1 MIPASSLSVAPSH
14 ARLDSRP
21 RTTTAAEHGSARQ
34 RRGRWSAA
42 THGLALLLTAHVA
55 HAADRLQLD
64 PSGLDPAQQQLA
76 SQTLADV
83 QSLLPEGLLRALP
96 AQVQVSWSS
105 ALPPEVHGRAFGG
118 RIALRRDLLDDGVP
132 GARRARRSALVHELT
147 HVADRSGANWSRSA
161 RWRDLA
167 GWQRKPWH
175 LGRGD
180 NAFRDRS
187 PDAYELKDPAEYL
200 AVNAEHF
207 LLDAEFACRRPAL
220 AQWYLAHLGTPPSLP
235 QPHCAA
241 SLPLLQADSEEG
253 AASLLQ
259 LDPSRVYAVD
269 YLFAEGSAQPMSR
282 WGHSM
287 LRLVIC
293 KPDRAPGPDCRLDLE
308 YHRVLSF
315 RAFVGDVQISNWRGL
330 TGGYPSRLFVL
341 PLQQV
346 VDEYT
351 KVELRG
357 LQSLPL
363 RLQRDEIASLLER
376 TAQVHW
382 SYDGRYY
389 FVSNNCA
396 VETAKLLQAGVP
408 RLGEAG
414 LAQLSPRGLKRRLVR
429 LEVLDEQVL
438 ADRSAAQAQ
447 GYYFASARDH
457 YQQLFAVAAGQLA
470 LPARDVRAW
479 LKLSAQQRAPWL
491 LKGDL
496 RASAGLLLLEQAA
509 QRRAELRA
517 RDVLKRQLLA
527 APDSAET
534 RSLRGLLEQSGQWL
548 RPGTLLRDGGYG
560 LPLGDEQ
567 ALLSEAVATAS
578 AQAVPAWQALRV
590 QLRQQL
596 PARQR
601 GEMDAIEANLA
612 ALGAH
617 LRTQAGSPATGAAVR

>member
-1 MIPASSLSVAPSH
+1 MASAISHSVEPSH
-14 ARLDSRP
+14 ARLN
-21 RTTTAAEHGSARQ
+21 AR
-34 RRGRWSAA
+34 RRWAITAA
-42 THGLALLLTAHVA
+42 THGVALLLNAHVA
-55 HAADRLQLD
+55 HAADRLELD
-64 PSGLDPAQQQLA
+64 PSGLDPTQQLLA
-76 SQTLADV
+76 GQTLADV
-83 QSLLPEGLLRALP
+83 QSLLPDGLLRALP
-96 AQVQVSWSS
+96 AHVQVRWSDD
-105 ALPPEVHGRAFGG
+105 LPAEVHGRAFAGG
-118 RIALRRDLLDDGVP
+118 ITLRRDLLADGLP

-147 HVADRSGANWSRSA
+147 HVADRSGAAWSRSP

-180 NAFRDRS
+180 NDFRDRS
-187 PDAYELKDPAEYL
+187 PDGYELKSPAEYL

-207 LLDAEFACRRPAL
+207 VLDADFACRRPAL
-220 AQWYLAHLGTPPSLP
+220 AQWFQAHFGTPPSLP
-235 QPHCAA
+235 RPQCAA
-241 SLPLLQADSEEG
+241 ALPLLQAEAEEG

-259 LDPSRVYAVD
+259 LDPARVYAVD

-293 KPDRAPGPDCRLDLE
+293 RPGRAPGPDCRLDLE

-363 RLQRDEIASLLER
+363 QLQRDEIASLLER

-408 RLGEAG
+408 RLGQAG
-414 LAQLSPRGLKRRLVR
+414 LAQLTPRGLKRRLAR
-429 LEVLDEQVL
+429 LKVLDEQVL
-438 ADRSAAQAQ
+438 ADRDLAQAQ

-457 YQQLFAVAAGQLA
+457 YQQLFGVAAAQLA
-470 LPARDVRAW
+470 LPARDVRGW
-479 LKLSAQQRAPWL
+479 LKLPAQQRAPWL
-491 LKGDL
+491 LQGDL
-496 RASAGLLLLEQAA
+496 RASASLLLLEQAA

-517 RDVLKRQLLA
+517 RDLLKRRLLA
-527 APDSAET
+527 AADSDQT
-534 RSLRGLLEQSGQWL
+534 RALRGLLEQSGQWL
-548 RPGTLLRDGGYG
+548 RPAALLADGGYG
-560 LPLGDEQ
+560 LPQADEQ
-567 ALLSEAVATAS
+567 VPLAQAVAAMS
-578 AQAVPAWQALRV
+578 AQAVPGWQALRV

-596 PARQR
+596 PAQQR
-601 GEMDAIEANLA
+601 AEMDAIDANLA

-617 LRTQAGSPATGAAVR
+617 LRRQAAMPATGEAAR

>member
-1 MIPASSLSVAPSH
+1 M
-14 ARLDSRP
+14 
-21 RTTTAAEHGSARQ
+21 TSARN
-34 RRGRWSAA
+34 AA
-42 THGLALLLTAHVA
+42 THGVALLLIAHVA

-64 PSGLDPAQQQLA
+64 PSGLDPAQHQLA
-76 SQTLADV
+76 SQTLTDV
-83 QSLLPEGLLRALP
+83 QSLLPDGLLRALP
-96 AQVQVSWSS
+96 AQVQVRWSDD
-105 ALPPEVHGRAFGG
+105 LPADVHGRAFAG
-118 RIALRRDLLDDGVP
+118 RITLRRDLLDDAVP

-147 HVADRSGANWSRSA
+147 HVADRTGASWSRSA

-180 NAFRDRS
+180 NDFHDRS

-207 LLDAEFACRRPAL
+207 VLDSEFSCRRPAL
-220 AQWYLAHLGTPPSLP
+220 AQWYQAHLGTPPSLP
-235 QPHCAA
+235 QPQCATT
-241 SLPLLQADSEEG
+241 LPLLQAESEEG

-259 LDPSRVYAVD
+259 LDPARVYAVD

-293 KPDRAPGPDCRLDLE
+293 RPGRAPGPDCQLDLE

-363 RLQRDEIASLLER
+363 QLSPGEIASLLER

-414 LAQLSPRGLKRRLVR
+414 LAQLSPRGLKRRLSQ
-429 LEVLDEQVL
+429 LHVLDEQVL
-438 ADRSAAQAQ
+438 TDRNAAQAQ

-457 YQQLFAVAAGQLA
+457 YQQLFAVAAAQLA
-470 LPARDVRAW
+470 LPARDVRGW
-479 LKLSAQQRAPWL
+479 LKLPAQQRALWL
-491 LKGDL
+491 LQGDL

-517 RDVLKRQLLA
+517 RDVLKRRLLA

-534 RSLRGLLEQSGQWL
+534 RGLRQLLEQGGQWL
-548 RPGTLLRDGGYG
+548 RPGTLLADGGYG
-560 LPLGDEQ
+560 LPLADEQ
-567 ALLSEAVATAS
+567 ALLAEAVATAS

-596 PARQR
+596 PEKQR
-601 GEMDAIEANLA
+601 NEMDAIDANLA
-612 ALGAH
+612 ALGAR
-617 LRTQAGSPATGAAVR
+617 LREQAATPAIGAAAR

>member
-1 MIPASSLSVAPSH
+1 MTSV
-14 ARLDSRP
+14 RN
-21 RTTTAAEHGSARQ
+21 
-34 RRGRWSAA
+34 AA
-42 THGLALLLTAHVA
+42 THGVALLLVAHVA

-64 PSGLDPAQQQLA
+64 PAGLSPAQRQVA

-96 AQVQVSWSS
+96 AQVQVRWSDD
-105 ALPPEVHGRAFGG
+105 LPVDVHGRAFGG
-118 RIALRRDLLDDGVP
+118 RIALRRDLLDEAVP

-147 HVADRSGANWSRSA
+147 HVADRGGANWSRSA

-180 NAFRDRS
+180 NDFRDRS

-207 LLDAEFACRRPAL
+207 VLDSAFACRRPAL
-220 AQWYLAHLGTPPSLP
+220 AQWYQAHFGAPPSLP
-235 QPHCAA
+235 PPQCAA
-241 SLPLLQADSEEG
+241 ALPLLQAGSEEG

-259 LDPSRVYAVD
+259 LDPARVYAVD

-293 KPDRAPGPDCRLDLE
+293 KPGRVPGPDCRLDLE
-308 YHRVLSF
+308 HHRVLSF

-363 RLQRDEIASLLER
+363 RLHREEIASLLER

-429 LEVLDEQVL
+429 LDALDERVL

-447 GYYFASARDH
+447 GYYFASARDQ
-457 YQQLFAVAAGQLA
+457 YQQLFAVAAAQLA
-470 LPARDVRAW
+470 LPARDVHGW
-479 LKLSAQQRAPWL
+479 LKLPARQRAPWL
-491 LKGDL
+491 LQGDL

-527 APDSAET
+527 APDSAAT
-534 RSLRGLLEQSGQWL
+534 RSLRALLEQGGQWL
-548 RPGTLLRDGGYG
+548 RPGTLLQDGGYG
-560 LPLGDEQ
+560 LPLADEQ
-567 ALLSEAVATAS
+567 ALLSTAVATAS
-578 AQAVPAWQALRV
+578 AQAVPAWQALRSR
-590 QLRQQL
+590 LRQQL
-596 PARQR
+596 PVRQR
-601 GEMDAIEANLA
+601 EEMDAIDTNLA
-612 ALGAH
+612 ALGAR
-617 LRTQAGSPATGAAVR
+617 LRAQAAAPATGAAVR

>member
-1 MIPASSLSVAPSH
+1 MAWLLIPS
-14 ARLDSRP
+14 
-21 RTTTAAEHGSARQ
+21 TYAAE
-34 RRGRWSAA
+34 
-42 THGLALLLTAHVA
+42 
-55 HAADRLQLD
+55 RLQLD
-64 PSGLDPAQQQLA
+64 PAGLDPAQQHLA

-83 QSLLPEGLLRALP
+83 QALLPDGLLRALP
-96 AQVQVSWSS
+96 AQVQVRWSS
-105 ALPPEVHGRAFGG
+105 ELPAEVHGRAFAG
-118 RIALRRDLLDDGVP
+118 RITLRRDLLEEGVP

-147 HVADRSGANWSRSA
+147 HVADRGGANWSRSA

-187 PDAYELKDPAEYL
+187 PDSYELKNPAEYL

-207 LLDAEFACRRPAL
+207 VLDGEFACRRPAL
-220 AQWYLAHLGTPPSLP
+220 AQWYLAHFGAPPSLP
-235 QPHCAA
+235 QAHCAA
-241 SLPLLQADSEEG
+241 SLPLLQAGADEG

-259 LDPSRVYAVD
+259 LDPARVYAVD

-287 LRLVIC
+287 LRLVVC
-293 KPDRAPGPDCRLDLE
+293 RPGRVPGPDCRLDLE

-315 RAFVGDVQISNWRGL
+315 RAFVGDVQISSWRGL

-363 RLQRDEIASLLER
+363 QLQRDEIAGLLER

-408 RLGEAG
+408 RLGQAG
-414 LAQLSPRGLKRRLVR
+414 LAQLSPRGLKRRLAR
-429 LEVLDEQVL
+429 LHVLDPQVL
-438 ADRSAAQAQ
+438 ADRSTAQAQ

-457 YQQLFAVAAGQLA
+457 YQQLFDVAAAQLD
-470 LPARDVRAW
+470 LPVGDVQRW

-491 LKGDL
+491 LRGDL

-517 RDVLKRQLLA
+517 RDALKRRLLA
-527 APDSAET
+527 APDAAET
-534 RSLRGLLEQSGQWL
+534 RQLRALLEQGGQWL
-548 RPGTLLRDGGYG
+548 RPGALLQDAGYG
-560 LPLGDEQ
+560 LPLADEQ
-567 ALLSEAVATAS
+567 ALLADAVQSAS

-596 PARQR
+596 PLKQR
-601 GEMDAIEANLA
+601 NEMEAIDANLA
-612 ALGAH
+612 SLGAH
-617 LRTQAGSPATGAAVR
+617 LREQAAAAATGAAVR

>member
-1 MIPASSLSVAPSH
+1 MRIATL
-14 ARLDSRP
+14 
-21 RTTTAAEHGSARQ
+21 AEHGSALQ
-34 RRGRWSAA
+34 RLGRWNAA
-42 THGLALLLTAHVA
+42 THGVALLLVAHVA

-64 PSGLDPAQQQLA
+64 PAGLSPAQQQVA
-76 SQTLADV
+76 TQTLTDV
-83 QSLLPEGLLRALP
+83 QALLPDGLLRALP
-96 AQVQVSWSS
+96 AQVQVRWRDD
-105 ALPPEVHGRAFGG
+105 LPADVHGRAFAG
-118 RIALRRDLLDDGVP
+118 RIALRRELLDDAVP

-147 HVADRSGANWSRSA
+147 HVADRTGANWSRSV

-180 NAFRDRS
+180 NDFRDRS

-207 LLDAEFACRRPAL
+207 VLDSEFACRRPAL
-220 AQWYLAHLGTPPSLP
+220 AQWFQVHFGTPPSLP
-235 QPHCAA
+235 QSHCANA
-241 SLPLLQADSEEG
+241 LPLLQAESEEG

-259 LDPSRVYAVD
+259 LDPARVYAVD

-293 KPDRAPGPDCRLDLE
+293 RPGRAPGPDCRLDLE

-363 RLQRDEIASLLER
+363 QLQRDEIASLLER

-396 VETAKLLQAGVP
+396 VETARLLQAGVP
-408 RLGEAG
+408 RLGEDG
-414 LAQLSPRGLKRRLVR
+414 LAQLSPRGLKRRLAR
-429 LEVLDEQVL
+429 LGMLDERVL
-438 ADRSAAQAQ
+438 TDRNAAQAQ

-457 YQQLFAVAAGQLA
+457 YQQLFTVAATQLA
-470 LPARDVRAW
+470 LPARDVRGW
-479 LKLSAQQRAPWL
+479 LKLPAEQRAPWL
-491 LKGDL
+491 LKGNL
-496 RASAGLLLLEQAA
+496 RASASLLLLEQAA

-527 APDSAET
+527 AADSAET
-534 RSLRGLLEQSGQWL
+534 RSLRSLLAQSGQWL
-548 RPGTLLRDGGYG
+548 RPGTLLQGGYG
-560 LPLGDEQ
+560 LPLADEQ
-567 ALLSEAVATAS
+567 AVLAEAVATAS
-578 AQAVPAWQALRV
+578 AEAVPAWQALRV

-596 PARQR
+596 PVGQR
-601 GEMDAIEANLA
+601 NEMDAIDANLA
-612 ALGAH
+612 TLGAR
-617 LRTQAGSPATGAAVR
+617 LREQAATPATGAAVR

>member
-1 MIPASSLSVAPSH
+1 MAWLLIPS
-14 ARLDSRP
+14 
-21 RTTTAAEHGSARQ
+21 
-34 RRGRWSAA
+34 
-42 THGLALLLTAHVA
+42 A

-64 PSGLDPAQQQLA
+64 PAGLDPAQQQLA

-83 QSLLPEGLLRALP
+83 QSLLPDGLRRALP
-96 AQVQVSWSS
+96 VQVQVHWSDD
-105 ALPPEVHGRAFGG
+105 LPADVHGRAFAG
-118 RIALRRDLLDDGVP
+118 RITLRRDLLDDAVP

-147 HVADRSGANWSRSA
+147 HVADRTGANWSRSA

-175 LGRGD
+175 LGRGGND
-180 NAFRDRS
+180 FHDRS

-207 LLDAEFACRRPAL
+207 VLDAEFACRRPAL
-220 AQWYLAHLGTPPSLP
+220 AQWYQAHFGTPPSLP
-235 QPHCAA
+235 QPQCATT
-241 SLPLLQADSEEG
+241 LPLLQAESEEG

-259 LDPSRVYAVD
+259 LDPARVYAVD

-293 KPDRAPGPDCRLDLE
+293 KPGRTPGPDCRLDLE

-408 RLGEAG
+408 RLGQAG
-414 LAQLSPRGLKRRLVR
+414 LAQLSPRGLKRRLSR
-429 LEVLDEQVL
+429 LQVLDEQVL
-438 ADRSAAQAQ
+438 ADRDSAQTQ

-457 YQQLFAVAAGQLA
+457 YQQLFGVAAAQLA
-470 LPARDVRAW
+470 LPTRDVRGW
-479 LKLSAQQRAPWL
+479 LKLPAQQRAPWL

-509 QRRAELRA
+509 QRRADLRA
-517 RDVLKRQLLA
+517 RDVLKRQLLG

-534 RSLRGLLEQSGQWL
+534 RSLRELLEQSGQWL
-548 RPGTLLRDGGYG
+548 RPGTLLQEGGYG
-560 LPLGDEQ
+560 LPLADERS
-567 ALLSEAVATAS
+567 LLSETVATAS

-596 PARQR
+596 PVKQR
-601 GEMDAIEANLA
+601 NEMDAIDANLA

-617 LRTQAGSPATGAAVR
+617 LRTQAASPATGAAVR